1 MRVVRSSVVKPFIG
15 ELSAVTG
22 SDREDAVYQAAS
34 KGFDYFAEGDL
45 LADDNQYTV
54 FAYNR
59 TRDAEKAIRCVAAL
73 RTSDAKSKSVKIN
86 GVTYKKASGTVK
98 DKKTPYVLY
107 TTTDGKAGNPIID
120 ARVGEDAA
128 LSDCPMSV
136 WLRGYY
142 GSQMD
147 LTSIYAKSE
156 ELYTALEKDN
166 TIYTMLP
173 VVLTDPNAKAQQG
186 TTAAAEGVSPFV
198 IKGNGPTTI
207 NVIGSGTSEFE
218 ANGTGVFYAA
228 NNIKVTLN
236 IIKTDAKAEVFM
248 KNSAT
253 RLQAVSCGPYS
264 GKVSSTTKTESGE
277 FYTYSSGSITKKEEG
292 TFNLTGGSVFMNP
305 EGVTQTQR
313 KLYWYYGGVAA
324 RGTFDTA
331 YMSKTTPAIKY
342 SSLLTLKGSL
352 TKDSMLLIDTG
363 VRKTHESEFSI
374 LLSAAS
380 FTSTTDSSP
389 IIVTGKND
397 AVINLFY
404 SGKNTLSFSKEVPL
418 VDVRTDN
425 RNKVRVN
432 LIKTDN
438 KAQIQNNGQAF
449 AGLNSLLPLE
459 LNSEEIRDKASK
471 VISVETEVGKG
482 KYTSDEAGK
491 DNGGLIVEDG
501 IVFTPEGFTSGTS
514 STAYIDSKREAE
526 VHAANEPY
534 KISAQ
539 NADKMKNPLVF
550 YNNNTEPVEFTLN
563 ITDPSSVYKANKS
576 TPTIVACGKSAVIL
590 NIVCSEKCSFQNDE
604 LTVLVKDGID
614 LVINEKR
621 SGSGG
626 KLTVSGSG
634 VTDGGVYSLNLAD
647 EKTTSNKLNVKLTC
661 TNDAGGWNS
670 GSIPAE
676 LRDSAG
682 NTYKNWTVERKY
694 LDDEKDSTS
703 YTYDI
708 GNNLPTMLILKPN
721 FGGGMTFRDYKVRL
735 EAKLNGKTILNQER
749 ESRSYPFSSSGNM
762 VFNFSETGFAR
773 VAVAD
778 SNGTYSWKNYDNIR
792 SAWKAA
798 QESRGVGLI
807 QLTSTWLLDSRLIL
821 GNNKKVKIDLG
832 GYIIRRNLND
842 LKSDGEVIKVNSGAV
857 LDIIDTCPDRISYVG
872 FRGGGIVGGRSNNGG
887 GNIHIGGG
895 TLNMTGGHIYDGQCN
910 EDGGGIYLDND
921 SATLKN
927 VTISNCQ
934 AMANADKARMWEYI
948 GAGVS
953 IGFGLMAIAGGIMK
967 IIDLANYYEP
977 EYDEIQRYIVDEK
990 DITKEDENGN
1000 TIVLHNDFAYYK
1012 VVTCNRKAKGTSGD
1026 SNHNWW
1032 TSGAKTN
1039 VDKYTQWGCGDYG
1052 DLNGDV
1058 GKGWPAL
1065 YTETNPEHDP
1075 IEAGT
1080 FVVKFN
1086 DEVPSGYDHAIHLF
1100 GSSAAVNL
1108 NSSRWDFNADIT
1120 YVYYKTD
1127 HIHTF
1132 THGDVNNDGMIDIK
1146 DATEIQRYA
1155 AQFIELDSTALAA
1168 ADVSGDGNV
1177 TIADATKIQR
1187 CIAKLINELV
1197 TVST

>member
-1 MRVVRSSVVKPFIG
+1 M
-15 ELSAVTG
+15 
-22 SDREDAVYQAAS
+22 
-34 KGFDYFAEGDL
+34 
-45 LADDNQYTV
+45 
-54 FAYNR
+54 
-59 TRDAEKAIRCVAAL
+59 
-73 RTSDAKSKSVKIN
+73 
-86 GVTYKKASGTVK
+86 
-98 DKKTPYVLY
+98 
-107 TTTDGKAGNPIID
+107 
-120 ARVGEDAA
+120 
-128 LSDCPMSV
+128 
-136 WLRGYY
+136 
-142 GSQMD
+142 
-147 LTSIYAKSE
+147 
-156 ELYTALEKDN
+156 
-166 TIYTMLP
+166 
-173 VVLTDPNAKAQQG
+173 
-186 TTAAAEGVSPFV
+186 
-198 IKGNGPTTI
+198 
-207 NVIGSGTSEFE
+207 
-218 ANGTGVFYAA
+218 
-228 NNIKVTLN
+228 
-236 IIKTDAKAEVFM
+236 
-248 KNSAT
+248 
-253 RLQAVSCGPYS
+253 SCGPYS

-331 YMSKTTPAIKY
+331 YMSKTTQAIKY

-363 VRKTHESEFSI
+363 VRKTHELEFSI

-438 KAQIQNNGQAF
+438 KAQIKNNGQAF

-563 ITDPSSVYKANKS
+563 ITDPSSVFKANKS

-590 NIVCSEKCSFQNDE
+590 NIVCSDKCSFQNDE

-749 ESRSYPFSSSGNM
+749 ESQSYPFSSSGNM

-857 LDIIDTCPDRISYVG
+857 LDIIDTCPDRSSYVG

-887 GNIHIGGG
+887 GNNHIGGG

-910 EDGGGIYLDND
+910 EDGGGIYLDNG

-934 AMANADKARMWEYI
+934 AKKSTWVDNEGGAVYVKNESSHLTLDNCRIDSCRAYDYGGAIMVDEGKIRITDSVITNCRAEDNDGGAINAENDTELYVRGCEITNCSADERG
-948 GAGVS
+948 GAVFDDSEDGTWLIDTRIRS
-953 IGFGLMAIAGGIMK
+953 CSSGDHGGGI
-967 IIDLANYYEP
+967 
-977 EYDEIQRYIVDEK
+977 YI
-990 DITKEDENGN
+990 
-1000 TIVLHNDFAYYK
+1000 ND
-1012 VVTCNRKAKGTSGD
+1012 
-1026 SNHNWW
+1026 
-1032 TSGAKTN
+1032 
-1039 VDKYTQWGCGDYG
+1039 DKRRSFC
-1052 DLNGDV
+1052 L
-1058 GKGWPAL
+1058 
-1065 YTETNPEHDP
+1065 
-1075 IEAGT
+1075 
-1080 FVVKFN
+1080 
-1086 DEVPSGYDHAIHLF
+1086 
-1100 GSSAAVNL
+1100 SSA
-1108 NSSRWDFNADIT
+1108 SRQNT
-1120 YVYYKTD
+1120 
-1127 HIHTF
+1127 TF
-1132 THGDVNNDGMIDIK
+1132 S
-1146 DATEIQRYA
+1146 RR
-1155 AQFIELDSTALAA
+1155 LPS
-1168 ADVSGDGNV
+1168 VS
-1177 TIADATKIQR
+1177 
-1187 CIAKLINELV
+1187 
-1197 TVST
+1197 

>member
-1 MRVVRSSVVKPFIG
+1 MLKKLSVLMAAFFAAALSCAALFTASAENAYISGISLAKGGDAEEKLENSGFGTVMTWNLNPGSEADGRVLLGYNTGGTPITGIIVTPNSGNTIKDKNNVSYSLASTVGVSGGACFYVTTDKKAGDPIVSLDIARCDNQSDDAIDAIAGNGSETVRDINGKSADLGSGSDRYTIYMRVVRSSVVKPFIG

-73 RTSDAKSKSVKIN
+73 RTSDANSKSVKIN

-120 ARVGEDAA
+120 GRVGEDAA

-186 TTAAAEGVSPFV
+186 TTATAEGVSPFV

-324 RGTFDTA
+324 RGNFDTA
-331 YMSKTTPAIKY
+331 YLSKTTPAIKY

-352 TKDSMLLIDTG
+352 TKDSMLLIDTD

-418 VDVRTDN
+418 VDVRTGN

-438 KAQIQNNGQAF
+438 KAQIKNNGQAF

-459 LNSEEIRDKASK
+459 LNS
-471 VISVETEVGKG
+471 
-482 KYTSDEAGK
+482 
-491 DNGGLIVEDG
+491 
-501 IVFTPEGFTSGTS
+501 
-514 STAYIDSKREAE
+514 
-526 VHAANEPY
+526 
-534 KISAQ
+534 
-539 NADKMKNPLVF
+539 
-550 YNNNTEPVEFTLN
+550 
-563 ITDPSSVYKANKS
+563 
-576 TPTIVACGKSAVIL
+576 
-590 NIVCSEKCSFQNDE
+590 
-604 LTVLVKDGID
+604 
-614 LVINEKR
+614 
-621 SGSGG
+621 
-626 KLTVSGSG
+626 
-634 VTDGGVYSLNLAD
+634 
-647 EKTTSNKLNVKLTC
+647 
-661 TNDAGGWNS
+661 
-670 GSIPAE
+670 
-676 LRDSAG
+676 
-682 NTYKNWTVERKY
+682 
-694 LDDEKDSTS
+694 
-703 YTYDI
+703 
-708 GNNLPTMLILKPN
+708 
-721 FGGGMTFRDYKVRL
+721 
-735 EAKLNGKTILNQER
+735 
-749 ESRSYPFSSSGNM
+749 
-762 VFNFSETGFAR
+762 
-773 VAVAD
+773 
-778 SNGTYSWKNYDNIR
+778 
-792 SAWKAA
+792 
-798 QESRGVGLI
+798 
-807 QLTSTWLLDSRLIL
+807 
-821 GNNKKVKIDLG
+821 
-832 GYIIRRNLND
+832 
-842 LKSDGEVIKVNSGAV
+842 GAV
-857 LDIIDTCPDRISYVG
+857 LDIIDTCPDRSSYVG
-872 FRGGGIVGGRSNNGG
+872 FRGGGRSNNGG
-887 GNIHIGGG
+887 GNNHIGGG

-910 EDGGGIYLDND
+910 EDGGGIYLDNG

-934 AMANADKARMWEYI
+934 AKKSTWVDNEGGAVYVKNEGSHLTLDNCRIDSCRAYDYGGAIMVDEGKIRITDSVITNCRAEDNDGGAINAENDTELYVRGCEITNCSADERG
-948 GAGVS
+948 GAVFVDSEDGTWLIDTRIRS
-953 IGFGLMAIAGGIMK
+953 CSSGDHGGGI
-967 IIDLANYYEP
+967 
-977 EYDEIQRYIVDEK
+977 YI
-990 DITKEDENGN
+990 
-1000 TIVLHNDFAYYK
+1000 ND
-1012 VVTCNRKAKGTSGD
+1012 
-1026 SNHNWW
+1026 
-1032 TSGAKTN
+1032 
-1039 VDKYTQWGCGDYG
+1039 DKRRSFC
-1052 DLNGDV
+1052 L
-1058 GKGWPAL
+1058 
-1065 YTETNPEHDP
+1065 
-1075 IEAGT
+1075 
-1080 FVVKFN
+1080 
-1086 DEVPSGYDHAIHLF
+1086 
-1100 GSSAAVNL
+1100 SSA
-1108 NSSRWDFNADIT
+1108 SRQNT
-1120 YVYYKTD
+1120 
-1127 HIHTF
+1127 TF
-1132 THGDVNNDGMIDIK
+1132 S
-1146 DATEIQRYA
+1146 RR
-1155 AQFIELDSTALAA
+1155 LPS
-1168 ADVSGDGNV
+1168 VS
-1177 TIADATKIQR
+1177 
-1187 CIAKLINELV
+1187 
-1197 TVST
+1197 